1 MYAWGIR
8 SLDRRLRYFEIY
20 CNNPEFPWTEEVK
33 DEGKKKSEGPGRPS
47 SWVSFYTQ
55 ENKARMQSLGRALVC
70 CENIADQRSS
80 DLRSKM
86 SLTKRLMFS
95 FIFGEWRVLLG
106 SPEYL

>member
-1 MYAWGIR
+1 MYARGIR

-55 ENKARMQSLGRALVC
+55 K
-70 CENIADQRSS
+70 
-80 DLRSKM
+80 
-86 SLTKRLMFS
+86 
-95 FIFGEWRVLLG
+95 
-106 SPEYL
+106 